1 MRQDLSIG
9 EFAGITHLSVRTLR
23 RYHEL
28 GLLTPASIDDATGYR
43 YYSTAQI
50 PSAQVVHRLRELDVP
65 LSEVKAILGTDDPV
79 ERAERIGLH
88 LERLESDLLRTHAAV
103 VSLRRLLKPEL
114 EDFQVELRS
123 LPLRSVAAIS
133 ATVAIE
139 DVGPWF
145 TAAMT
150 ELDAT
155 LPDEILA
162 GPLGGQYDN
171 ALFAEGSGV
180 MTVFRPIR
188 EPRSSGRVQTIDLPP
203 VELAV
208 TVHLGP
214 HDDIDVTYGRLGAWV
229 TDHALVV
236 DGPIHETYLSWP
248 DDTDASTPRRTEI
261 GWPIFRLAPQ

>member
-1 MRQDLSIG
+1 MRQHLSIG
-9 EFAGITHLSVRTLR
+9 EFAGVTHLSVKTLR

-28 GLLTPASIDDATGYR
+28 GLLAPAAIDGATGYR

-65 LSEVKAILGTDDPV
+65 LAEVKVILGTDDPV
-79 ERAERIGLH
+79 ERAERISLH

-114 EDFQVELRS
+114 EDLHVELKT
-123 LPLRSVAAIS
+123 LPLRSVGAVS
-133 ATVAIE
+133 ATVALQ

-145 TAAMT
+145 TAAT
-150 ELDAT
+150 AELDAA
-155 LPDEILA
+155 LPHEIRT

-188 EPRSSGRVQTIDLPP
+188 EPHRSGRVQTIDLPP
-203 VELAV
+203 VELAA

-229 TDHALVV
+229 TEHTLVV

-248 DDTDASTPRRTEI
+248 DDTGSSTLRRTEI
-261 GWPIFRLAPQ
+261 GWPIFRLAPH